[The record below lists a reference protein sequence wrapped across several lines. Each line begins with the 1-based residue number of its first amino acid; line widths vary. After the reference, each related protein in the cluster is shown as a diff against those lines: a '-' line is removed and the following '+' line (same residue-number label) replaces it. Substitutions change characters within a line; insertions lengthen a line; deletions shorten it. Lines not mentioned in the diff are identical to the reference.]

1 MNAMN
6 MSKHFSFLFF
16 LFAPL
21 AMPIIN
27 GQISQQG
34 APNMA
39 WSVEFYCDYRFDP
52 VQNKDDFNWNTLDI
66 IKRVNLPGPAGFGTC
81 FDCTEFLWQRT
92 ANNWMKDHDLPAFFD
107 PLLTI
112 ALRDEDRNRLLYR
125 IDSIVMIDP
134 NVLKPQVSTIV
145 YEIDM
150 SEFCGV
156 RVRHIAYYSPTDSA
170 LHIEASSFAPLL
182 KSHDH
187 QSQKIDFKPMAWF
200 PVYKA
205 PSFESLFASG
215 DINYIFQTKTR
226 DKSPLIEN
234 MTPLTGQAD
243 FVRYFEERLEKL
255 DKPFYSTYNSFQT
268 LDQEYLSQFV
278 NPSHSNDNADD
289 DIIESEKTTVAAR
302 SKLENLGRLLI
313 MANWFVDEK
322 NKKMYFQP
330 VGYAPGQSVKDQQGK
345 IQYFIP
351 MFFMQH

>member
-21 AMPIIN
+21 AMPILN

-52 VQNKDDFNWNTLDI
+52 VQNKDDFNWNSLDI

-81 FDCTEFLWQRT
+81 FDCTEFLWQLT
-92 ANNWMKDHDLPAFFD
+92 ANDWMKDHDLPAFFD
-107 PLLTI
+107 PLLTT
-112 ALRDEDRNRLLYR
+112 ALQDEDRNRLLYR
-125 IDSIVMIDP
+125 TDSIVMNDP
-134 NVLKPQVSTIV
+134 NVLKPHVSTIV

-150 SEFCGV
+150 SAFCGV
-156 RVRHIAYYSPTDSA
+156 RVRHIAYYSPTDRA

-205 PSFESLFASG
+205 PSFVVLFASG

-226 DKSPLIEN
+226 DKSPLIEK

-255 DKPFYSTYNSFQT
+255 DKPFYSTDNSFQT

-289 DIIESEKTTVAAR
+289 DIIESEKKFVAAR
-302 SKLENLGRLLI
+302 SKLENL
-313 MANWFVDEK
+313 
-322 NKKMYFQP
+322 
-330 VGYAPGQSVKDQQGK
+330 
-345 IQYFIP
+345 
-351 MFFMQH
+351 